1 MISVIM
7 SCNNSKKEY
16 LHAAVSSILNQTYKD
31 FEFLIADNGVK
42 DFNLE
47 NFLKDFQDDRIKYI
61 DNHGNIG
68 AALSYNLLAI
78 RAEGEYIAIQDHDD
92 ISLPWRLEIEKNAL
106 DRNKDLMS
114 VSSTIKVFGGKR
126 EYFDGVAMKPG
137 QVKEELLFWQP
148 IKQPTFMKRKEFCNN
163 YKYNPN
169 YFIYDYE
176 FWSRTREIPHEI
188 LPDCLLH
195 YRKSPL
201 NSSKERW
208 NKVREEH
215 AKIVKNNLRKLDIYL
230 PLQTCEML
238 DPFNRTKHT
247 RGFTVLFEHYKDK
260 LLENISAEL
269 YSKKLKEIQAKILKL

>member
-7 SCNNSKKEY
+7 SCYKSNKEY
-16 LHAAVSSILNQTYKD
+16 LEQAVNSILNQTYKD
-31 FEFLIADNGVK
+31 FELLVANNGV
-42 DFNLE
+42 DFDLKR
-47 NFLKDFQDDRIKYI
+47 FLKDFGDSRIKYT
-61 DNHGNIG
+61 DYGGENIG
-68 AALSYNLLAI
+68 APLSYDILADL
-78 RAEGEYIAIQDHDD
+78 AQGEYIAIQDHDD

-126 EYFDGVAMKPG
+126 EYFDGVAMKPE